1 MAEREYAAEIEELVG
16 GGRGEGRGERGE
28 GRPTLPR
35 VHLVP
40 FQEDVER
47 VYPEFYVTVHYS
59 IRPEPFGRVVLESMA
74 CGVPVIAADEGG
86 PREILGGEGEG
97 GWLVEPRNP
106 EALARGLRDVLG
118 RGRSREEL
126 RVTGERGRRRAKEL
140 FSARRFAEEVVAVF
154 RRAAVGSA
162 QRSAV

>member
-1 MAEREYAAEIEELVG
+1 MGGRGEGRGERGEG
-16 GGRGEGRGERGE
+16 RPTRGEGRGERGE

-86 PREILGGEGEG
+86 PREILGGDGEGGG

-106 EALARGLRDVLG
+106 EALAQGLRDVLG
-118 RGRSREEL
+118 LGHSREEL

-140 FSARRFAEEVVAVF
+140 FSSRRFAEQVVAVF
-154 RRAAVGSA
+154 RNMR
-162 QRSAV
+162 R

>member
-1 MAEREYAAEIEELVG
+1 M
-16 GGRGEGRGERGE
+16 
-28 GRPTLPR
+28 
-35 VHLVP
+35 HLVP
-40 FQEDVER
+40 FQEDIER
-47 VYPEFYVTVHYS
+47 VYPEFDVTVHYS
-59 IRPEPFGRVVLESMA
+59 TRPEPFGRVVLESMA

-118 RGRSREEL
+118 HSREEL
-126 RVTGERGRRRAKEL
+126 RVIGERGRRRAKEL
-140 FSARRFAEEVVAVF
+140 FSSRRFAEEVVAVL
-154 RRAAVGSA
+154 RHAAVGSA